1 MKKFISLLLIP
12 VLGLL
17 ALSCEKEPEQ
27 QASGKAVLGISVENL
42 PELVEL
48 PQNQSVSYTMY
59 VVAEPGPSDAL
70 KVTLAADPAMVD
82 EYNMT
87 MGTGYKMLPEEAYE
101 IVASDLMLMRYN
113 KQSVPGTLKLK
124 GAGCEIGE
132 TYLLP
137 IVVDKVQGTAEY
149 EAPLENIVYVFFKMG
164 EAQIEGAGTA
174 ASPYIVSDAFTFS
187 KMGNMLKDGETVHVK
202 LSADIDLAGE
212 AWTSVDAT
220 GRPIFFDGDNH
231 AIKNVTA
238 EWGLFSNL
246 EGTVQNLTIE
256 NANLN
261 LSVEQGGILAHTAGD
276 GNTTVTIKN
285 VTVANSTIVNTGYV
299 GALVGRINKG
309 DVDNV
314 NIDCTVSGSARVA
327 GAFGHAISST
337 INNTTVAGTV
347 TGTDYYVGGLVGLM
361 YDCTVKNTSASAN
374 VTCESL
380 ANSYSRIGGLVGQ
393 MTAGGHIEK
402 CHATGTVIG
411 KGYFG
416 GGLVGVA
423 EAAETVD
430 GVETVKA
437 IVIKQCYATGNVSLI
452 RDGNAK
458 DAGAGGL
465 VGRFE
470 KGKLEVINC
479 YATGAIEVDRYSSG
493 FVGDV
498 NLGELVITNGFC
510 NGDLSKMGPDAAG
523 NHSDGI
529 AVGCLRTPDSI
540 TIKCSGFVAWN
551 SQPEKK
557 FIYQDLVPSAGN
569 YHGTEGTI
577 SAQATALGWDTSVWD
592 LSADVPALK

>member
-1 MKKFISLLLIP
+1 MKKFLSLLLIP

-17 ALSCEKEPEQ
+17 ASCEKQPDEQ
-27 QASGKAVLGISVENL
+27 VAGKAVLGVSVENL

-48 PQNQSVSYTMY
+48 PQNQSLSYTMY

-70 KVTLAADPAMVD
+70 KVTLSADPAFVD
-82 EYNMT
+82 EYNANN
-87 MGTGYKMLPEEAYE
+87 GTAYEMLPADAYE
-101 IVASDLMLMRYN
+101 IVASDLMIMRYN

-124 GAGCEIGE
+124 GAGCEVDK

-137 IVVDKVQGTAEY
+137 IVVDKVQGTAQY
-149 EAPLENIVYVFFKMG
+149 EAPLDKVAYVFFKMT
-164 EAQIEGAGTA
+164 EAQIEGAGSA
-174 ASPYIVSDAFTFS
+174 SSPYIISDAFTFS
-187 KMGNMLKDGETVHVK
+187 KMGNMLKDGETVYVK
-202 LSADIDLAGE
+202 LTADIDLAGE
-212 AWTSVDAT
+212 AWTSIDAT
-220 GRPIFFDGDNH
+220 GRPINFDGDNH

-327 GAFGHAISST
+327 GAFGHAVSST

-347 TGTDYYVGGLVGLM
+347 TGTDYYVGGLVGYM
-361 YDCTVKNTSASAN
+361 YDCTVKNTSSSAS

-423 EAAETVD
+423 EAAEKTVD
-430 GVETVKA
+430 GVEAVKA

-452 RDGNAK
+452 RDNNAK

-479 YATGAIEVDRYSSG
+479 YATGAIEADRYSSG

-510 NGDLSKMGPDAAG
+510 NGDLSKLGPDANG

-551 SQPEKK
+551 GQPEKK

-577 SAQATALGWDTSVWD
+577 SAQAAAFGWDSSIWD
-592 LSADVPALK
+592 LSGDVPALK